1 MSDMI
6 REYLNSI
13 IRGDIDDIAIR
24 KEIVRIFV
32 REIIYDNKNL
42 IIVYNFI
49 ENSLTEQRL
58 CLEITN
64 TAGYMMDFDKE
75 DIVERFARGDKAQSS
90 EGNGLGLA
98 IVSTYTGA
106 LGGSFDINIDCD
118 QFKAMLYFPIEDEN
132 EAV

>member
-49 ENSLTEQRL
+49 ENSLTIKQ
-58 CLEITN
+58 IT
-64 TAGYMMDFDKE
+64 DKIDE
-75 DIVERFARGDKAQSS
+75 VIRQSVEAASICVDCSS
-90 EGNGLGLA
+90 KHSN
-98 IVSTYTGA
+98 SA
-106 LGGSFDINIDCD
+106 L
-118 QFKAMLYFPIEDEN
+118 KMHL
-132 EAV
+132 